1 MGRPRLD
8 RSDSLGKSFK
18 AMKRYDV
25 WERHLVDL
33 EYDAHVEHCL
43 IVVPESD
50 YDALEAQVES
60 LQNKWASRPLS
71 SEDQAAYIAKL
82 EAALKD
88 IAVWQSDLADA
99 KKVAAWALGLTAETK
114 GDGDAS

>member
-1 MGRPRLD
+1 MNNI
-8 RSDSLGKSFK
+8 GK
-18 AMKRYDV
+18 
-25 WERHLVDL
+25 
-33 EYDAHVEHCL
+33 VETVYIGNDGVL
-43 IVVPESD
+43 RTAEQQRIRD
-50 YDALEAQVES
+50 LEAQVES

-114 GDGDAS
+114 GEQT